1 MNVKRFGGKQKEIPY
16 KNSFA
21 RTESVCTISDGLS
34 LRIKSISLMRQKNF
48 VWHFASPG
56 YRSPSFFFFFAFSP
70 TAGHGPRLEF
80 YLHTNKVQESFSY
93 Q

>member
-1 MNVKRFGGKQKEIPY
+1 MNVKRFDGKQKEIPY

-56 YRSPSFFFFFAFSP
+56 YRSPIFFFFSLFPP
-70 TAGHGPRLEF
+70 TAEPGLRLEF
-80 YLHTNKVQESFSY
+80 YLHENKLKDSFSY